1 MEVTWYVEAT
11 IVSFLQLYDVSEQSL
26 NSIYA
31 LLRTMSVQWTIFVP
45 FLGWGTNYL
54 EFRISLVMAQ
64 KIHIQQDVSDDDKK
78 STM

>member
-1 MEVTWYVEAT
+1 MEAP
-11 IVSFLQLYDVSEQSL
+11 IVLFLLHYDVSEQSL

-64 KIHIQQDVSDDDKK
+64 KIHIQQDVSDDDDKK

>member
-1 MEVTWYVEAT
+1 MLYYV
-11 IVSFLQLYDVSEQSL
+11 LCQS
-26 NSIYA
+26 NEPSI
-31 LLRTMSVQWTIFVP
+31 IIVP
-45 FLGWGTNYL
+45 FLGRGTNYL